1 MSNGFQTPLGRTAQ
15 RLGQQPQYG
24 TKTGG
29 LGTGAAIVTAAAL
42 GPLFNYWL
50 GPDPPKQEIPP
61 PDILGAAMQMKQA
74 KMQQAM
80 MPISL
85 PPMQAPQLQQP
96 MPSGMLAQLAM
107 QQAQPIPPRYRPRFG
122 PTGMM
127 A

>member
-15 RLGQQPQYG
+15 RLGQQQQYG

-29 LGTGAAIVTAAAL
+29 LTTPMAILGGAAL
-42 GPLFNYWL
+42 GPFVNYLFR
-50 GPDPPKQEIPP
+50 PDPPKQEIPP
-61 PDILGAAMQMKQA
+61 PDILGSAMQMRQA
-74 KMQQAM
+74 KMQEAM
-80 MPISL
+80 MPIAL

-107 QQAQPIPPRYRPRFG
+107 QQAQQMPPRYRPRFG